1 MKSSKRYMIT
11 LITGILLAALAT
23 LSVFSGMEGLASACV
38 AGIMTILTG
47 YIWGETKRPSKT
59 NDHENDPK

>member
-1 MKSSKRYMIT
+1 MKSSKRYLIT
-11 LITGILLAALAT
+11 MLTGILLAALAA

-47 YIWGETKRPSKT
+47 YIWGETKRPSKN